1 MPMLSVATLS
11 VCRYEQ
17 WRKRSLFILN
27 YAGEIVGAAG
37 CPREIAI
44 GVQQRVAR
52 LRAKGDARNP
62 NGSTVQTVVGFR
74 SKSGVATTDNFPR
87 ELFVYSIVW

>member
-1 MPMLSVATLS
+1 MPMLSGAALS

-37 CPREIAI
+37 CPRAIAI

-62 NGSTVQTVVGFR
+62 NVSAVPTVVGFSVEVGR
-74 SKSGVATTDNFPR
+74 GYDRQFPPR
-87 ELFVYSIVW
+87 DFL